1 MHERP
6 STARLALKWGLITA
20 VALIIFSTLLY
31 TLGQTANSGLT
42 TIIYVIMAAGL
53 FMGIREY
60 RTLNGGY
67 LSIGEG
73 MGLGTLLAAVSG
85 LISSTYSILYTT
97 FIDPSVTELI
107 QNQTRAQLE
116 DQGKLTDEQ
125 IEQTMEVMQKFQSP
139 GLQFMAGVLGAIF
152 IGAILSLIISAIM
165 RRKNNNPFG

>member
-1 MHERP
+1 MHEKP
-6 STARLALKWGLITA
+6 STARLALKWGLITG
-20 VALIIFSTLLY
+20 VALIIYSTLLF

-42 TIIYVIMAAGL
+42 MLIYLIMAGGL

-60 RTLNGGY
+60 RILNGGY

-73 MGLGTLLAAVSG
+73 MGTGTLQSAVSG
-85 LISSTYSILYTT
+85 IISATYSLLYTT
-97 FIDPSVTELI
+97 FIDPSVTEQI
-107 QNQTRAQLE
+107 QNQMRAQME

-125 IEQTMEVMQKFQSP
+125 IDQAMEVMQKFQSP

-152 IGAILSLIISAIM
+152 IGAILSLLISAIM